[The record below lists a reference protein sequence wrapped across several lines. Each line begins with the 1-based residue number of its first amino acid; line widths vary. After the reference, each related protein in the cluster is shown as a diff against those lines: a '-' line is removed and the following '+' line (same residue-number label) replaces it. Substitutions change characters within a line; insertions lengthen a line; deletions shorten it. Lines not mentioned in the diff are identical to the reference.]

1 MHRVDLYV
9 AHGEAA
15 LQQLAAAA
23 ELLDAEERAKAAR
36 LVQPEH
42 RRIYRAAHVLLR
54 RVLSRHASV
63 APEQW
68 SFRRSGHGRP
78 EIDSDAHPRAAGLR
92 FNLSHT
98 HRLVCCAVAWELPVG
113 VDAEC
118 ERAMRDRLRLAAR
131 FFAASESAAVAAAGR
146 AGESAEHVLFY
157 ALWTLKEAYVKSLG
171 RGLALGLDR
180 FAFGFDRLDLAGG
193 QPAAIN
199 LQAHHPTD
207 HADADWRCAVLH
219 LDQAGCTIALVVPA
233 PPGVRVQV
241 HLYGPSDAADEPPCP
256 RAVTPLV
263 DWLPPG
269 VFS

>member
-1 MHRVDLYV
+1 MHPVDLYV

-15 LQQLAAAA
+15 LEQLAAAA
-23 ELLDAEERAKAAR
+23 QLLDAEERARAAR
-36 LVQPEH
+36 FVQPEH

-54 RVLSRHASV
+54 RALSRHASV
-63 APEQW
+63 APEHW

-78 EIDSDAHPRAAGLR
+78 EIDSDAHPQAAGLR

-98 HRLVCCAVAWELPVG
+98 HGLVCCAVARGLPVG

-118 ERAMRDRLRLAAR
+118 ERAMRDPVRLAAR

-146 AGESAEHVLFY
+146 AGGSAEPVLFY

-193 QPAAIN
+193 QPAAIS

-219 LDQAGCTIALVVPA
+219 LDHARCTIALAVPA
-233 PPGVRVQV
+233 PAGVRLRV
-241 HLYGPSDAADEPPCP
+241 HFGRPAWAADPPRLC
-256 RAVTPLV
+256 AATPLV
-263 DWLPPG
+263 ELLATG
-269 VFS
+269 